1 MKISKIRKQTN
12 YVALIGM
19 TMLLAIL
26 MLSCKEEIEPPP
38 GCKINL
44 IGDKD
49 GIYSYYDTV
58 KVFASIVDFHAF
70 IDRMYINING
80 KKYLVEKQM
89 TDFEYQISPGDMN
102 LGVNTVGFEAID
114 INGSKGSDQ
123 VQFELL
129 SDKPI
134 VRTDTV
140 IINDK
145 TATVTGSLL
154 SDGGLESS
162 WGICFSENIEPT
174 INDNKIKV
182 TDKLFDYTIPKDKIE
197 YGKKYFVRSWAENS
211 NGLFYGKKI
220 EFIVFDYGLLTDLR
234 DNKKYKT
241 IEIGGLTWMAENLAW
256 EGDGASVIK
265 ISDWDTWSSSTNGYT
280 YYLNDKEVYEH
291 YGVFYQF
298 HAAQDACPSGW
309 HLPSTDEWELLAQSA
324 GGRDTAGF
332 ALKSKY
338 GWKDGGNGGNLLGF
352 NILPA
357 GWRHNDGSWAWNEL
371 TLGSSGMFWTN
382 EEHENGYYATF
393 NYCSNT
399 NNKLAEYK
407 EILKQRGKNVRC
419 VKD

>member
-211 NGLFYGKKI
+211 NGISYGEAI
-220 EFIVFDYGLLTDLR
+220 EFIVFDYGLLIDAR
-234 DNKKYKT
+234 DNKEYKT

-256 EGDGASVIK
+256 EGDGTNVIH
-265 ISDWDTWSSSTNGYT
+265 IVSYDDWGSSTNGYI
-280 YYLNDKEVYEH
+280 YYLNDKETYEQFGVY
-291 YGVFYQF
+291 YQF
-298 HAAQDACPSGW
+298 DAAKNACPSGW
-309 HLPSTDEWELLAQSA
+309 HLPSTDEWEILAQSA
-324 GGRDTAGF
+324 GGRNLAGI
-332 ALKSKY
+332 ALKSKD
-338 GWKDGGNGGNLLGF
+338 GWKDEGNGDDLLGF

-357 GWRHNDGSWAWNEL
+357 GRRDNTGYFSFGDSYSGKYSYFWADEENGIYATTNICSYNDNEL
-371 TLGSSGMFWTN
+371 YEWTEAVKRNGM
-382 EEHENGYYATF
+382 
-393 NYCSNT
+393 
-399 NNKLAEYK
+399 
-407 EILKQRGKNVRC
+407 NVRC

>member
-1 MKISKIRKQTN
+1 
-12 YVALIGM
+12 
-19 TMLLAIL
+19 
-26 MLSCKEEIEPPP
+26 
-38 GCKINL
+38 
-44 IGDKD
+44 
-49 GIYSYYDTV
+49 
-58 KVFASIVDFHAF
+58 
-70 IDRMYINING
+70 MYIDING
-80 KKYLVEKQM
+80 KKYLVEEQM
-89 TDFEYQISPGDMN
+89 TDFEYQISPSDMN
-102 LGVNTVGFEAID
+102 LGLNTVGFEAID

-145 TATVTGSLL
+145 TATVTGSLF

-174 INDNKIKV
+174 ISDNIIKTTV
-182 TDKLFDYTIPKDKIE
+182 KLFDCTIPKDKIE

-211 NGLFYGKKI
+211 NGISYGEVI
-220 EFIVFDYGLLTDLR
+220 EFVVFDYGLLIDAR
-234 DNKKYKT
+234 DNKEYNT

-256 EGDGASVIK
+256 EGDGVNIK
-265 ISDWDTWSSSTNGYT
+265 EITDWNTWSSSTNGYC
-280 YYLNDKEVYEH
+280 YYGNDKHTYER

-298 HAAQDACPSGW
+298 DAAKEACPSGW
-309 HLPSTDEWELLAQSA
+309 HLPSTDEWDILAQSA

-332 ALKSKY
+332 SLKSTS
-338 GWKDGGNGGNLLGF
+338 GWKDGGNGGDLLGF

-357 GWRHNDGSWAWNEL
+357 GWRHNDGSWGFSEI
-371 TLGSSGMFWTN
+371 TLSRSGMFWAN

-393 NYCSNT
+393 NYCSHS
-399 NNKLAEYK
+399 NNKLEEYK